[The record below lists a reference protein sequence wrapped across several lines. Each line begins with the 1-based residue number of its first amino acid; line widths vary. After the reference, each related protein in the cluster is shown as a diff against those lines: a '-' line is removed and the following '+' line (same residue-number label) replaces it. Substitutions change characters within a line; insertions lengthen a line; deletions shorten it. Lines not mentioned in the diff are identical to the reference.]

1 MLLTIGLVGT
11 VIFVVVIGI
20 ALGLGPVGDEPR
32 PVVPQQAVEKRSA
45 FFVAETRTEVQ
56 MEILLARLEQHV
68 RQERAAVE
76 GFHDEPSAA
85 SLRCSTTSPLN

>member
-1 MLLTIGLVGT
+1 MLWMVAVIGMMVLVGG
-11 VIFVVVIGI
+11 ISVVLWL
-20 ALGLGPVGDEPR
+20 APPADEPVAEAPR
-32 PVVPQQAVEKRSA
+32 PVEKPSA

-76 GFHDEPSAA
+76 LFHDEPSAA
-85 SLRCSTTSPLN
+85 TLRGNTSSPLAN